1 MAGQQGFAYESRV
14 HNRLNAGGFVPRGF
28 TPAGSNPSAPDCA
41 FVYGGRSHN
50 LEVKLDLRTDYGQGT
65 LNYSGGSWSLGGAN
79 TAAADEMRR
88 LLRSVGTEQ
97 FANQRWGIHGA
108 PNKGT
113 VMPEQFTQAMVN
125 EDYRKFRDNYLTIPS
140 SALHSYYAAKGTYYI
155 QVGGYGLYYMQSN
168 PAGLDIPQFKP
179 SLRVRIRTKRGGS
192 IPIYNYRFTTALQVT
207 QRPSK
212 SSVDIDRGVE
222 FLTES

>member
-1 MAGQQGFAYESRV
+1 MAGERGFAYESRV
-14 HNRLNAGGFVPRGF
+14 HNRLNSGGFVPAGF
-28 TPAGSNPSAPDCA
+28 TPAGSNPSAPDA
-41 FVYGGRSHN
+41 MFTYGGTSHK
-50 LEVKLDLRTDYGQGT
+50 LEVKLDLAADYGQGT
-65 LNYSGGSWSLGGAN
+65 LNYSQGVWSLGGAN

-140 SALHSYYAAKGTYYI
+140 SALHSYYAVKGTYYI

>member
-1 MAGQQGFAYESRV
+1 
-14 HNRLNAGGFVPRGF
+14 
-28 TPAGSNPSAPDCA
+28 
-41 FVYGGRSHN
+41 
-50 LEVKLDLRTDYGQGT
+50 
-65 LNYSGGSWSLGGAN
+65 
-79 TAAADEMRR
+79 
-88 LLRSVGTEQ
+88 
-97 FANQRWGIHGA
+97 
-108 PNKGT
+108 
-113 VMPEQFTQAMVN
+113 MPEQFTQAMVN

-192 IPIYNYRFTTALQVT
+192 MPIYNYRFTTALQVT

>member
-1 MAGQQGFAYESRV
+1 M
-14 HNRLNAGGFVPRGF
+14 
-28 TPAGSNPSAPDCA
+28 
-41 FVYGGRSHN
+41 YGGRSYN
-50 LEVKLDLRTDYGQGT
+50 LEVKLDLKTDYGQGT

-168 PAGLDIPQFKP
+168 PAGLDVPQFKP
-179 SLRVRIRTKRGGS
+179 SLRVRIRTKRGSS

>member
-50 LEVKLDLRTDYGQGT
+50 LEFKLDLKTDYGQGT

-155 QVGGYGLYYMQSN
+155 QVGGYGLHRGYFAKIFPETSALPLYF
-168 PAGLDIPQFKP
+168 IP
-179 SLRVRIRTKRGGS
+179 SLFLVGNIFLLLLGFG
-192 IPIYNYRFTTALQVT
+192 IPLVWTIWVTLIVIY
-207 QRPSK
+207 
-212 SSVDIDRGVE
+212 RGVE